1 LSEAEAARTDIEQKI
16 KERKKIVG
24 TLRDSTLGRVL
35 VGPSSDPMGMAQKK
49 AYKDAVGASV
59 DADEL
64 DQNTLDNINA
74 SSDAINRSYQGVT
87 TGPKGPGTSKAAFI
101 AEQLKKGKD
110 QATAKRMADQIF
122 GQ

>member
-1 LSEAEAARTDIEQKI
+1 VPGLINDA
-16 KERKKIVG
+16 
-24 TLRDSTLGRVL
+24 
-35 VGPSSDPMGMAQKK
+35 MGMAQKK

-87 TGPKGPGTSKAAFI
+87 TGPTGPGTNKSAFI